1 MSHAADAAA
10 LFYRPPSGRTA
21 LTQQRA
27 VVAELFTSAFGA
39 AVSDYADAR
48 VCRHFLAGLCVA
60 DLFKTGRGALPPCE
74 RLHDAALRRAYEA
87 RAPGAPGYEG
97 ELAAFLE
104 GIVAKLERDGAIAIS
119 TRASEGG
126 AVPRVDIDA
135 HADVVAAAARVAA
148 KAAELDAAG
157 ATADTARLED
167 ELRELH
173 AARLELSAQL
183 LRDAEPAATTKWR
196 CCSTCVSLLNLSDAN
211 ARIAEHY
218 SSSAHIGN
226 TLIRAKLGELRG
238 AAARPA

>member
-1 MSHAADAAA
+1 MSHDASNAAA

-27 VVAELFTSAFGA
+27 VVAELFTSALGA

-60 DLFKTGRGALPPCE
+60 DLFKSGRGAVLPCE

-87 RAPGAPGYEG
+87 RAPGAPGFEA
-97 ELAAFLE
+97 ELARFLE
-104 GIVAKLERDGAIAIS
+104 EIVVKLERDGAIAIS
-119 TRASEGG
+119 ARASDGG
-126 AVPRVDIDA
+126 AVPRVDVDA
-135 HADVVAAAARVAA
+135 HADVAAAAAGVAA

-173 AARLELSAQL
+173 GARLELAAQL
-183 LRDAEPAATTKWR
+183 LRDADPAPTKWR
-196 CCSTCVSLLNLSDAN
+196 C
-211 ARIAEHY
+211 
-218 SSSAHIGN
+218 
-226 TLIRAKLGELRG
+226 
-238 AAARPA
+238 